1 MSDPVTEYAKKTYQN
16 NNTAS
21 EVSASYITKD
31 MKHLDKKMSGRDD
44 ATRAL
49 MAGTYTAG
57 LKVLSCL
64 HGVDLTETVLSVYVY
79 CKNEGYRYI
88 SKQFEAAIELAILK
102 PEKFLYGLH
111 GFFNTLASK
120 IRNDPTSRQAFIQFL
135 GRFMELRYRKCDDSN
150 INPNVILVYT
160 DLLLQFLDYLR
171 PRKYDRDTSVCGITI
186 SGEQILIP
194 NPFPWVNLAEWEHVS
209 QSLLDAPNY
218 DFYDL
223 SVYRRY
229 GFPDTSSMA
238 AIKDHFRKT
247 RIFQNTCAILCPFI
261 NEYTYD
267 ILPCGI
273 QNGQLHRWSL
283 MESGVDSQTIEAKL
297 ASERRCTLPAN
308 GMLVDFEDETLQLK
322 TLLLK
327 EILLDNTIYLL
338 YKLSTSEGEYAGY
351 FRPSD
356 SFFYS
361 VALEASEEIHHFFRD
376 IVEYFYAVAVLGG
389 EYTDENCTSLF
400 RNFIFRISAKS
411 HKMEGPLRDVY
422 HVEPDSCM
430 DGAATTGTQAID
442 SINGTIIK
450 VGPDANITDSE
461 RQYAKALGFALAYDE
476 VYRAPAIPTFFSL
489 RDYTPSIDENAESQY
504 SGQEG
509 WLQDE

>member
-1 MSDPVTEYAKKTYQN
+1 MSDPVTEYAKKAYRN
-16 NNTAS
+16 NDAAS
-21 EVSASYITKD
+21 EVSASYIKKY
-31 MKHLDKKMSGRDD
+31 MKHLDKKMAGKDD

-49 MAGTYTAG
+49 MAGTNTTG
-57 LKVLSCL
+57 LKTLSCL

-111 GFFNTLASK
+111 GFFNNLASK
-120 IRNDPTSRQAFIQFL
+120 LRNDPTSMLAFMQFL
-135 GRFMELRYRKCDDSN
+135 GRFMELRYRKYDGSN

-160 DLLLQFLDYLR
+160 DLMLQFLDYLR
-171 PRKYDRDTSVCGITI
+171 PRKYDRETSVCGVTV
-186 SGEQILIP
+186 SGEQILIT

-209 QSLLDAPNY
+209 HALYDAPNY
-218 DFYDL
+218 DYHDL
-223 SVYRRY
+223 TIYRRY

-267 ILPCGI
+267 IVPRGI
-273 QNGQLHRWSL
+273 QSGQFYRWSL
-283 MESGVDSQTIEAKL
+283 MESGIDAQTLESKL
-297 ASERRCTLPAN
+297 ASERRCTLPTN
-308 GMLVDFEDETLQLK
+308 GVLVEFEDETLQLD
-322 TLLLK
+322 TLILK
-327 EILLDNTIYLL
+327 EIFLDNTIYLL

-361 VALEASEEIHHFFRD
+361 VAMETEESIHHFFRD

-389 EYTDENCTSLF
+389 EYTDANCPSFF
-400 RNFIFRISAKS
+400 RNFIFHISAKS
-411 HKMEGPLRDVY
+411 HKLDGPLRDVY
-422 HVEPDSCM
+422 HTNPGSCE
-430 DGAATTGTQAID
+430 DGSATLGAQALN
-442 SINGTIIK
+442 SINGTIIRADS
-450 VGPDANITDSE
+450 GTQITESE
-461 RQYAKALGFALAYDE
+461 RQYAKALGFALAYNE

-489 RDYTPSIDENAESQY
+489 RDYTPPVDGNIEWQY